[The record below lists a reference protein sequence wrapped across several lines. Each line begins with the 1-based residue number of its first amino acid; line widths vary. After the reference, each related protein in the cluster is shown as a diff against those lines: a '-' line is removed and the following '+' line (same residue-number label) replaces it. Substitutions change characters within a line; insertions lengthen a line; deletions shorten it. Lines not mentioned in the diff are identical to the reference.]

1 MTIKIGFFSFSIILL
16 LALLGESFAV
26 QAFAEDRNGPADNQ
40 IHLVTTSD
48 QGTFKV
54 EINWTS
60 SDIGKEN
67 TFDIGFFDSNTSQQL
82 EMVKYD
88 IELLKDGKEI
98 DGALR
103 INQTATEQKYVFS
116 EPGPYTIRI
125 DNIEDLGE
133 GASFPMQVTPEFPTS
148 AILAITASAIS
159 IVLAT
164 RWSSFRH

>member
-1 MTIKIGFFSFSIILL
+1 MTIKTSFFSLSMTLM
-16 LALLGESFAV
+16 LALLGESFAL
-26 QAFAEDRNGPADNQ
+26 QAFAEDSSGPTDNQ
-40 IHLVTTSD
+40 IHLVTASD

-67 TFDIGFFDSNTSQQL
+67 TFDIGFFDSNTSEQL

-88 IELLKDGKEI
+88 IELLKDGKGI
-98 DGALR
+98 DGTLR
-103 INQTATEQKYVFS
+103 VNQTTTEQKYIFS
-116 EPGPYTIRI
+116 EAGPYTIRI

-133 GASFPMQVTPEFPTS
+133 GASFPVQVTPEFPTP

-159 IVLAT
+159 IVLAA
-164 RWSSFRH
+164 RWSSFKH